1 MPIVP
6 SNCRHPAHL
15 FYLLLPSPE
24 ARSAFIAH
32 MRAQQILTVFHY
44 QPLHLSEAGQR
55 FGGAPGMCPV
65 TEDISD
71 RLVRLPLYF
80 QLSHDEQRRVI
91 DAVTSAPL

>member
-1 MPIVP
+1 MP
-6 SNCRHPAHL
+6 SNCSHPAHL

-24 ARSAFIAH
+24 SRSAFIAH

-55 FGGAPGMCPV
+55 FGGAHGMCPV
-65 TEDISD
+65 TEDIAD

-80 QLSHDEQRRVI
+80 QLSRDDQRRVI